1 MRTGSSP
8 TPRSATSARRGT
20 SLAWT
25 DPLSMRGATK
35 DRAQVTVNVF
45 PNEMSFAFHL
55 LSGLEFFFLVK
66 QSQSVFLGKLKSSDY
81 PLDLEHQF
89 NNSRQ
94 RKKKVKT
101 R

>member
-25 DPLSMRGATK
+25 APLSMRGATK
-35 DRAQVTVNVF
+35 DRAQVPVNVF

-55 LSGLEFFFLVK
+55 LSGLEFFSCQTVSVSLYGKVEK
-66 QSQSVFLGKLKSSDY
+66 Q
-81 PLDLEHQF
+81 
-89 NNSRQ
+89 
-94 RKKKVKT
+94 
-101 R
+101 

>member
-25 DPLSMRGATK
+25 DPSSMRGATK
-35 DRAQVTVNVF
+35 GRAQVPVNVF
-45 PNEMSFAFHL
+45 PNEILFAFHL
-55 LSGLEFFFLVK
+55 LSGLEFFLVK

-94 RKKKVKT
+94 RKKRVKT